1 LTYILEWSIIITLK
15 KMRGIKVEEDVYDS
29 LTKLG
34 SKNETF
40 SDIVKKTVEYY
51 KKGYGFLTSPKK

>member
-1 LTYILEWSIIITLK
+1 MLTYMLEWSIIITLK
-15 KMRGIKVEEDVYDS
+15 KMKGIKVEEDVYDS

-51 KKGYGFLTSPKK
+51 KKGYGFLTSKK

>member
-1 LTYILEWSIIITLK
+1 MK
-15 KMRGIKVEEDVYDS
+15 GIKVEEDVYDS

-51 KKGYGFLTSPKK
+51 KKGYGFLTSKK